1 MSYNDFVNNPVRK
14 AIGNFLNIKIIQ
26 NNYVYLSLWSVVHLF
41 AGALIMFLLILL
53 GVKSYW
59 KYVWLIGLLILY
71 EIIEFFLYRNLTT
84 LFIPETWLDV
94 FWDMIIGVGGGAIV
108 HLIFWIR
115 KF

>member
-14 AIGNFLNIKIIQ
+14 AIGNFLNRKIIQ
-26 NNYVYLSLWSVVHLF
+26 NNFVFLNLWSVVHF
-41 AGALIMFLLILL
+41 FVGALIMFLLVIF

-59 KYVWLIGLLILY
+59 KYVWLISLLVAY

-94 FWDMIIGVGGGAIV
+94 LWDMIIGVGGGAIV